1 MRFVLNCM
9 AALSGLAS
17 TQAFATVASGAVAA
31 RPLPVNPVSGGSV
44 MQMLAGLI
52 LVIALIF
59 FLAWALKRFTG
70 LPGQHNS
77 MRVVASLSLS
87 ARERLVLVQAGERQL
102 LLGVA
107 PGRVNLIEK
116 YEQPLIESGAAAGDF
131 AAKLQ
136 QALSNKGAK

>member
-1 MRFVLNCM
+1 
-9 AALSGLAS
+9 
-17 TQAFATVASGAVAA
+17 
-31 RPLPVNPVSGGSV
+31 
-44 MQMLAGLI
+44 
-52 LVIALIF
+52 
-59 FLAWALKRFTG
+59 
-70 LPGQHNS
+70 

-87 ARERLVLVQAGERQL
+87 ARERLVLVQAGEQQL

-136 QALSNKGAK
+136 QR